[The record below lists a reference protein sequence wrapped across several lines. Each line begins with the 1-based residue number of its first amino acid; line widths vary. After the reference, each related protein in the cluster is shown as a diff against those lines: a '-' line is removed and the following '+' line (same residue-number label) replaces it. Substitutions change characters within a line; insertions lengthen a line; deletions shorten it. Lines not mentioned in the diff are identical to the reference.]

1 MAEITEINEINEIT
15 EINLE
20 RKPQRSIAPWIL
32 GLVLLL
38 LVIWALVRT
47 MDRRDDAA
55 PLDRGSAASE
65 KLRDNTPPHLR
76 QYA

>member
-1 MAEITEINEINEIT
+1 MAEITEITEMTEIT
-15 EINLE
+15 EIKIE
-20 RKPQRSIAPWIL
+20 RKQRSIVPWIL

-38 LVIWALVRT
+38 LVIWALVKT
-47 MDRRDDAA
+47 MNRSEAA
-55 PLDRGSAASE
+55 PPDRGSAASE

>member
-1 MAEITEINEINEIT
+1 VAEINI
-15 EINLE
+15 E
-20 RKPQRSIAPWIL
+20 RKQRSIVPWIL

-38 LVIWALVRT
+38 LVIWALVKT
-47 MDRRDDAA
+47 MDRRNEAA
-55 PLDRGSAASE
+55 PLDRGPAAAAE

>member
-1 MAEITEINEINEIT
+1 MAEINI
-15 EINLE
+15 E
-20 RKPQRSIAPWIL
+20 RKPQRSIVPWVL

-47 MDRRDDAA
+47 MDRREAA
-55 PLDRGSAASE
+55 PVDNGPAAAAE

>member
-1 MAEITEINEINEIT
+1 MAEINI
-15 EINLE
+15 E
-20 RKPQRSIAPWIL
+20 RKPQRNIVPWIL

-38 LVIWALVRT
+38 LVIWALVKA
-47 MDRRDDAA
+47 MDRRNEAA

>member
-1 MAEITEINEINEIT
+1 MAEITEINIG
-15 EINLE
+15 
-20 RKPQRSIAPWIL
+20 RKPQRNIVPWIL

-38 LVIWALVRT
+38 LVIWALVKT
-47 MDRRDDAA
+47 MDRRNEAA

>member
-1 MAEITEINEINEIT
+1 MAEINI
-15 EINLE
+15 E
-20 RKPQRSIAPWIL
+20 RKHQRSIVPWIL

-38 LVIWALVRT
+38 FVIWALVKT
-47 MDRRDDAA
+47 LDRRNEAA

>member
-1 MAEITEINEINEIT
+1 MAEITEINIEH
-15 EINLE
+15 
-20 RKPQRSIAPWIL
+20 KPQRSIVPWIL

-38 LVIWALVRT
+38 FVIWALVKT
-47 MDRRDDAA
+47 LDRRNEAA
-55 PLDRGSAASE
+55 PPDRGSAASE

>member
-1 MAEITEINEINEIT
+1 VAEINI
-15 EINLE
+15 E
-20 RKPQRSIAPWIL
+20 RKPQRNIVPWIL

-38 LVIWALVRT
+38 FVIWALVKT
-47 MDRRDDAA
+47 LDRRDEAA

-65 KLRDNTPPHLR
+65 KVRDTTPPHLR

>member
-1 MAEITEINEINEIT
+1 MAEINI
-15 EINLE
+15 E
-20 RKPQRSIAPWIL
+20 RKPQRNIVPWIV
-32 GLVLLL
+32 GLALLL

-47 MDRRDDAA
+47 MGRPNEAP

-65 KLRDNTPPHLR
+65 KLEDTTPPHLR